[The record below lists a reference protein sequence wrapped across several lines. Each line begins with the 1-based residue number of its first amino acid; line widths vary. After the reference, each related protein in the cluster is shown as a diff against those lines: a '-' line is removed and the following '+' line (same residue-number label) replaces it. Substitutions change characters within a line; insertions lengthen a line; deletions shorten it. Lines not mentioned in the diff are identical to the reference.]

1 MNFIEARIKMT
12 VNQFNWEFHNNEME
26 KKLFPIG
33 LYPTFPANYQKC
45 IQIFNKTLSLQLK

>member
-26 KKLFPIG
+26 K
-33 LYPTFPANYQKC
+33 NYFQLDY
-45 IQIFNKTLSLQLK
+45 IQHFQQIIRSVFKYLI